1 VQDDFWFIGRRL
13 PRILYNVVGGDSAL
27 GANNLAQGVYI
38 STSYKE
44 MVENL
49 PKLAKRL
56 TAENPDLNIIVDKFD
71 SGPPV
76 DAAVEYSIDGP
87 DIEIL
92 RALGKKLELIVRDAP
107 GVFLTRSELAGGATN
122 LEFAFNESNLALGS
136 ISGDFFINELAIAS
150 EGKSYWH
157 HA

>member
-1 VQDDFWFIGRRL
+1 M
-13 PRILYNVVGGDSAL
+13 VGGDTAL

-44 MVENL
+44 MVESL
-49 PKLAKRL
+49 FQSLQKRL
-56 TAENPDLNIIVDKFD
+56 TAENPGLKIIVDKFD

-87 DIEIL
+87 DINIL

-107 GVFLTRSELAGGATN
+107 RSFLN
-122 LEFAFNESNLALGS
+122 
-136 ISGDFFINELAIAS
+136 
-150 EGKSYWH
+150 
-157 HA
+157 

>member
-1 VQDDFWFIGRRL
+1 
-13 PRILYNVVGGDSAL
+13 L

-122 LEFAFNESNLALGS
+122 LEFALMNPIL
-136 ISGDFFINELAIAS
+136 
-150 EGKSYWH
+150 H
-157 HA
+157 

>member
-1 VQDDFWFIGRRL
+1 MLFRSRL

-76 DAAVEYSIDGP
+76 DAAV
-87 DIEIL
+87 
-92 RALGKKLELIVRDAP
+92 
-107 GVFLTRSELAGGATN
+107 
-122 LEFAFNESNLALGS
+122 
-136 ISGDFFINELAIAS
+136 
-150 EGKSYWH
+150 
-157 HA
+157 